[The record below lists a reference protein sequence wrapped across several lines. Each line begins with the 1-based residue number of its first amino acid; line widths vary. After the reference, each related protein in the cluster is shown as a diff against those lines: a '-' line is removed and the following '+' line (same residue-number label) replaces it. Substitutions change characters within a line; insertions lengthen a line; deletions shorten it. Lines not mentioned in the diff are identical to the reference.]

1 MRASLA
7 IATAFGAWTMA
18 VGAGAQQVPNG
29 ADWPSFGYDAGGTRF
44 SPLTQIT
51 PGNVATLKPVWTF
64 HMRPAAAP
72 ATAAD
77 SAGDAARRQAEGM
90 DQPHRAARFAGSET
104 TPLMVGGKLF
114 ISTPYH
120 EVLALDPDTG
130 QPLWRFTLPGD
141 NQPSLR
147 GVAYWPGDGGI
158 APRIIFADR
167 SGSLY
172 ALDAA
177 TGKPAA
183 GFGADGVVN
192 LKTPEILNGSSG
204 QGFRGNVGMTSP
216 PAIYRD
222 VIITGSAVQEMPA
235 KGPAGDLRG
244 WDARTGKL
252 LWTFHTVPRPGEY
265 GHDSWEGDS
274 WKQRSGTN
282 AWGVMTVDTKRGI
295 VFAPVGTPAWDRYGG
310 DRHGAGLFGTSLV
323 ALDATTGKRLWHFQ
337 LVHHDLWDDDY
348 DSPPTL
354 VDVTKN
360 GKIIPAVVVV
370 GKSGLMY
377 MFDRRNGTP
386 IYKIEE
392 QPVPAS
398 DVPGEQA
405 SPTQPFPIAPPP
417 LARITMS
424 RKDLSNVTPDHAAF
438 CKKLVD
444 DNNILLG
451 GPFLPTALNRVTV
464 NFPGTLGGVDWG
476 GGAFDPKLG
485 YYIVNVEN
493 LGQMQSLVPNSDDA
507 GPDDGAYH
515 MGQPTGRFWDPDT
528 RMPCQKG
535 PWGELMAVDVN
546 DAKIVWRTPLG
557 ITETL
562 PADQQLTGRPNMG
575 GPMITASGLVF
586 IGASDDGHFRAFDAA
601 TGKQVWDIKLA
612 ASAHAVPM
620 TYRGKDGKQYVVVV
634 STGGTFLGSPLT
646 DDSVTAFALP

>member
-1 MRASLA
+1 MKVGVRIVVSAA
-7 IATAFGAWTMA
+7 AMAMATAAP
-18 VGAGAQQVPNG
+18 AQQAPDG
-29 ADWPSFGYDAGGTRF
+29 TDWPVFGYNAAGTRF

-51 PGNVATLKPVWTF
+51 PANVASLKPAWTF
-64 HMRPAAAP
+64 HMRPDAAA
-72 ATAAD
+72 AETAE
-77 SAGDAARRQAEGM
+77 SAGDAARRKAEGM
-90 DQPHRAARFAGSET
+90 AETRRPARFAGSET
-104 TPLMVGGKLF
+104 TPLMVDGKLF

-120 EVLALDPDTG
+120 QVLALDPDTG
-130 QPLWRFTLPGD
+130 RPLWRYALPGA

-147 GVAYWPGDGGI
+147 GVAYWPGDGTI
-158 APRIIFADR
+158 PPRIIFADR
-167 SGSLY
+167 AGSLY

-183 GFGADGVVN
+183 GFGDGGIVN

-216 PAIYRD
+216 PAIYRN

-235 KGPAGDLRG
+235 KGPAGDIRG

-265 GHDSWEGDS
+265 GHDTWAGDS

-282 AWGVMTVDTKRGI
+282 SWGLMTVDTQRGI
-295 VFAPVGTPAWDRYGG
+295 VFAPVGTPTWDRYGG

-323 ALDATTGKRLWHFQ
+323 ALDATTGKRIWHFQ
-337 LVHHDLWDDDY
+337 VVHHDLWDDDL

-354 VDVTKN
+354 VDIRKD
-360 GKIIPAVVVV
+360 GKTIPAVVVV

-386 IYKIEE
+386 IYKINEE
-392 QPVPAS
+392 PVPAS
-398 DVPGEQA
+398 NVPGEQA
-405 SPTQPFPIAPPP
+405 SPTQPFPVDPPP

-424 RKDLSNVTPDHAAF
+424 RNDLSDITPEHKAF
-438 CKKLVD
+438 CEKLVD

-485 YYIVNVEN
+485 YYIVNVQN
-493 LGQMQSLVPNSDDA
+493 LGQMQSLVPN
-507 GPDDGAYH
+507 GPDASPGDGAYH
-515 MGQPTGRFWDPDT
+515 MGQPTGRFWDPAT

-546 DAKIVWRTPLG
+546 TAKIIWRTPLG
-557 ITETL
+557 ITASL
-562 PADQQLTGRPNMG
+562 PAAKQLTGRPNMG
-575 GPMITASGLVF
+575 GPIVTASGLVF
-586 IGASDDGHFRAFDAA
+586 IGATDDSHFRAFDAK
-601 TGKQVWDIKLA
+601 TGKQVWDVTLG

-620 TYRGKDGKQYVVVV
+620 TYRGRDGKQYVVIV